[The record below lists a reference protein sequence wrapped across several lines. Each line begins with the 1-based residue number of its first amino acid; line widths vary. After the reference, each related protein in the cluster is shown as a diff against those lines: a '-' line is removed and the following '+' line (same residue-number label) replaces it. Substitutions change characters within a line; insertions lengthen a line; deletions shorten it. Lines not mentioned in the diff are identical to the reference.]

1 MTLIQG
7 TTKLLRL
14 WVFQQPTFRP
24 TAQTGRRLA
33 TDAGIKRTLPE
44 DPTQKTD
51 QRFQAFQLRGK
62 VFAVTGGG
70 RGLGLTMAE
79 ALVEAGGEVHCLD
92 RLPEPH
98 EEFYTAQARANPQFG
113 GSLHYHTLDVRDRY
127 STNQTLSAIADGKN
141 RLDGLVAAAG
151 VNHVESAINHSA
163 ADIERIISIN
173 YTGAFTSATA
183 AAAQM
188 LNKQCRGSILLVS
201 SMSGMVANKGMK
213 SSIYNSSKAAVI
225 QLTRSFAMEWS
236 NIDGKGRGGIRV
248 NCLCPGHIMTPMA
261 KMVMDKTPGT
271 KETWES
277 ENMLGRLA
285 RPEEFRGITL
295 LLMSNAS
302 SFMTGSTIVADGG
315 HTAW

>member
-1 MTLIQG
+1 MTPSQG

-14 WVFQQPTFRP
+14 GVFRKPTLQPTV
-24 TAQTGRRLA
+24 QMGRRLA
-33 TDAGIKRTLPE
+33 TDADIKETLPE
-44 DPTQKTD
+44 PLQQTD
-51 QRFQAFQLRGK
+51 QRFQSFQLRGK

-70 RGLGLTMAE
+70 RGLGLTMAG

-113 GSLHYHTLDVRDRY
+113 GSLHYHPLDVRDRD
-127 STNQTLSAIADGKN
+127 STNQILSAIADGKN
-141 RLDGLVAAAG
+141 RLDGLIAAAG

-183 AAAQM
+183 AATQM

-201 SMSGMVANKGMK
+201 SMSGTVANKGMK

-225 QLTRSFAMEWS
+225 QLTRSFAIEWS
-236 NIDGKGRGGIRV
+236 NIDREGRGGIRV
-248 NCLCPGHIMTPMA
+248 NCLCPGDIITPMA
-261 KMVMDKTPGT
+261 RMVMDKTPGD
-271 KETWES
+271 KGD
-277 ENMLGRLA
+277 MG
-285 RPEEFRGITL
+285 
-295 LLMSNAS
+295 
-302 SFMTGSTIVADGG
+302 V
-315 HTAW
+315 